1 MGFSKGSRLT
11 AEFDISAMV
20 KTGDNLLCVRVMQWA
35 DSTYVEDQD
44 MWWSAGIFRDVYLIG
59 KQLTH
64 INDFTVRTD
73 FDEAYCDATLSCEV
87 VLENLAASLSQRRWN
102 IACSTA
108 SVWCTA
114 APLIIWQLKN

>member
-1 MGFSKGSRLT
+1 
-11 AEFDISAMV
+11 
-20 KTGDNLLCVRVMQWA
+20 MQWA

-87 VLENLAASLSQRRWN
+87 AAKISPPSCRHDAG
-102 IACSTA
+102 IYP
-108 SVWCTA
+108 V
-114 APLIIWQLKN
+114 